1 MRWMCSMERFMKELK
16 ERFSRWL
23 NKCHGCHGC
32 HGRRERLGRSAT
44 KVDIWVIPRY
54 FRRFCIRLW
63 LF

>member
-1 MRWMCSMERFMKELK
+1 MKELK

-23 NKCHGCHGC
+23 NKCHGC